1 MLPKENNDVEIKK
14 LRLGEYLVKKGLITG
29 EDLVGALNEQKNTG
43 QMLGQIL
50 VKKRLIDEQRLYQI
64 LAEKLGIEFI
74 ELTGVKIP
82 SELISLISEHIARTY
97 CVMPLKLESN
107 ILTIA
112 MINPRDTFAI
122 DELRTLTGLVIR
134 PVMSMRSQIEAAIE
148 RYYGISVSEEIL
160 SAGRG
165 GGGFEGSGEMA
176 ASTSLRDAE
185 GIEIAAEEAPIITL
199 VNNVIHD
206 SVNKRA
212 SDIHIEPLKEGS
224 RVRCRIDGILHEI
237 KNIPKDDY
245 RSVVSRIKIMANMD
259 IAERRLPQDGS
270 FRLEYKGKHVDV
282 RVSSYPTMHGEKIV
296 MRLLVRE
303 FIFLSLNE
311 LGFESQE
318 LTTFDILIKRP
329 CGIILVVGP
338 TGSGKTTT
346 LYSALSQL
354 NSREKNIVTVEDP
367 IEYEIDGIS
376 QSQVNIKAG
385 FTFANS
391 LRSMMRQNPDIIL
404 VGEIRDMETAELAVR
419 AALTG
424 HLVFSTLHTNDAP
437 GAVTRLLDMGVEP
450 YLIASCLIGA
460 LAQRLVKRI
469 CPKCKEQIAAPAH
482 ILEKFKT
489 EMESI
494 KATENKF
501 YRGKG
506 CSFCMKSGF
515 KGREGAFELLSI
527 SGDKMKDTITSGF
540 QTSLLRKIAQE
551 QGFRTMKENG
561 LRKALRGETTLE
573 EVLQVTE
580 LV

>member
-1 MLPKENNDVEIKK
+1 MQQNENQSADIKK
-14 LRLGEYLVKKGLITG
+14 LRLGEYLLAKGLISS
-29 EDLVGALNEQKNTG
+29 EDLAGALNEQKSTG

-50 VKKRLIDEQRLYQI
+50 IKKGLIEENKLYRI
-64 LAEKLGIEFI
+64 LAEKAGIEFI
-74 ELTGVKIP
+74 ELPGIKVPT
-82 SELISLISEHIARTY
+82 ELISLISEHIARTY
-97 CVMPLKLESN
+97 CIMPIKLESN

-122 DELRTLTGLVIR
+122 DELRTLTGLIIR
-134 PVMSMRSQIEAAIE
+134 PAMSSRTQIEAAIE
-148 RYYGISVSEEIL
+148 KYYGASFSEEL
-160 SAGRG
+160 FGMGRDERFGGSSEVAGTTG
-165 GGGFEGSGEMA
+165 
-176 ASTSLRDAE
+176 LRDSE
-185 GIEIAAEEAPIITL
+185 GVEIAAEEAPIITL

-224 RVRCRIDGILHEI
+224 RVRCRIDGILYEI
-237 KNIPKDDY
+237 KTIPKEDY
-245 RSVVSRIKIMANMD
+245 RAVISRVKIMANMD

-303 FIFLSLNE
+303 FVFLSLNE

-318 LTTFDILIKRP
+318 LKAFENLIKRP

-354 NSREKNIVTVEDP
+354 NSKEKNIITVEDP
-367 IEYEIDGIS
+367 IEYELDGIS
-376 QSQVNIKAG
+376 QSQVNVKAG

-460 LAQRLVKRI
+460 LAQRLVKTI
-469 CPKCKEQIAAPAH
+469 CPKCKEQIVPPAH
-482 ILEKFKT
+482 ILDKFKL
-489 EMESI
+489 EMETAKVRES
-494 KATENKF
+494 KF
-501 YRGKG
+501 FRGKG
-506 CSFCMKSGF
+506 CSHCMKSGF
-515 KGREGAFELLSI
+515 KGREGVVELLTV
-527 SGDKMKDTITSGF
+527 SGDKMKDIITSGF
-540 QTSLLRKIAQE
+540 QTSLLRNVAKE
-551 QGFRTMKENG
+551 QGFRSMKETG
-561 LRKALRGETTLE
+561 LIKAAKGITTLE

>member
-1 MLPKENNDVEIKK
+1 MGPKENHDADIKK
-14 LRLGEYLVKKGLITG
+14 LRLGEYLLKKGLISS

-50 VKKRLIDEQRLYQI
+50 VKKRLIDEEQLYQI

-74 ELTGVKIP
+74 ELSGVKIP
-82 SELISLISEHIARTY
+82 TELISLISEHIARTY
-97 CVMPLKLESN
+97 CVMPLRLESN
-107 ILTIA
+107 ILSIA

-134 PVMSMRSQIEAAIE
+134 PVMSSRSQIEAAIE
-148 RYYGISVSEEIL
+148 KYYGSSVGEEIL
-160 SAGRG
+160 NLGRG
-165 GGGFEGSGEMA
+165 EGFES
-176 ASTSLRDAE
+176 STEISETTGLRDSE
-185 GIEIAAEEAPIITL
+185 GVEIAAEEAPIITL

-224 RVRCRIDGILHEI
+224 RVRCRIDGILYEV
-237 KNIPKDDY
+237 KTIPKEDY
-245 RSVVSRIKIMANMD
+245 RSVVSRVKIMANMD

-270 FRLEYKGKHVDV
+270 FRLEYEGKHVDV
-282 RVSSYPTMHGEKIV
+282 RVSSYPTMYGEKIV
-296 MRLLVRE
+296 MRLLIRE

-311 LGFESQE
+311 LGFEAEE
-318 LTTFDILIKRP
+318 LRTFETLIKRS

-354 NSREKNIVTVEDP
+354 NSKEKNIVTVEDP

-376 QSQVNIKAG
+376 QSQVNVKAG

-450 YLIASCLIGA
+450 FLIASCLIGA
-460 LAQRLVKRI
+460 LAQRLVRKI
-469 CPKCKEQIAAPAH
+469 CPKCKEQIVVPVH
-482 ILEKFKT
+482 ILDKFKT
-489 EMESI
+489 EMENI
-494 KATENKF
+494 KVTENKF
-501 YRGKG
+501 FRGKG
-506 CSFCMKSGF
+506 CSFCMNSGF
-515 KGREGAFELLSI
+515 KGREGVFEFLTV

-540 QTSLLRKIAQE
+540 QTTLLRKIAQE
-551 QGFRTMKENG
+551 QGFRTMKESG

-580 LV
+580 FV

>member
-1 MLPKENNDVEIKK
+1 MQPRENNDAEIKK
-14 LRLGEYLVKKGLITG
+14 LRLGEYLLKKGLISG
-29 EDLVGALNEQKNTG
+29 EDLLGALNEQKNTG

-50 VKKRLIDEQRLYQI
+50 LKKRLIEEQRLYQI
-64 LAEKLGIEFI
+64 LAEKLGIEFM
-74 ELTGVKIP
+74 ELSGVKIP
-82 SELISLISEHIARTY
+82 AELISLISEHIARTY
-97 CVMPLKLESN
+97 CVIPIKLESN
-107 ILTIA
+107 VLTIA

-122 DELRTLTGLVIR
+122 DELRTLTGLIIR
-134 PVMSMRSQIEAAIE
+134 PVMSMRSQIEAAIDKH
-148 RYYGISVSEEIL
+148 YGVGLSEEVL
-160 SAGRG
+160 
-165 GGGFEGSGEMA
+165 GSGQGGSAEI
-176 ASTSLRDAE
+176 TTGTGLRDAE

-199 VNNVIHD
+199 VNNVIQD
-206 SVNKRA
+206 SVSKRA

-237 KNIPKDDY
+237 KTIPKEDY
-245 RSVVSRIKIMANMD
+245 RSVVSRVKIMANMD

-296 MRLLVRE
+296 MRLLIRE

-311 LGFESQE
+311 LGFESEE
-318 LTTFDILIKRP
+318 LTIFENLIKRP

-354 NSREKNIVTVEDP
+354 NSKQKNIVTVEDP
-367 IEYEIDGIS
+367 IEYEIDGIA
-376 QSQVNIKAG
+376 QSQVNVRAG

-391 LRSMMRQNPDIIL
+391 LRSLMRQNPDIIL

-450 YLIASCLIGA
+450 YLISSCLIGA

-469 CPKCKEQIAAPAH
+469 CPKCKEQVVAPIH
-482 ILEKFKT
+482 ILDKFKE

-494 KATENKF
+494 KVGENKF
-501 YRGKG
+501 FRGKG
-506 CSFCMKSGF
+506 CSFCMNSGF
-515 KGREGAFELLSI
+515 KGREGTFELLAV
-527 SGDKMKDTITSGF
+527 SGDKMKDTISSGF
-540 QTSLLRKIAQE
+540 QTSLLRKIAKE
-551 QGFRTMKENG
+551 HGFRTMKENG

>member
-1 MLPKENNDVEIKK
+1 MLSHENNEAEIKK
-14 LRLGEYLVKKGLITG
+14 LRLGEYLLKKGLITG
-29 EDLVGALNEQKNTG
+29 EDLVGALNEQKNSG

-50 VKKRLIDEQRLYQI
+50 VKKRLIEEQKLYQI
-64 LAEKLGIEFI
+64 LAEKLGIDFI

-122 DELRTLTGLVIR
+122 DELRTLTGLIIR

-148 RYYGISVSEEIL
+148 KYYGVSVSDEIL

-165 GGGFEGSGEMA
+165 TGFEGSGETAVSATM
-176 ASTSLRDAE
+176 RDEE

-199 VNNVIHD
+199 VNNIIHD

-237 KNIPKDDY
+237 KTIPKEDY
-245 RSVVSRIKIMANMD
+245 RSVVSRVKIMANMD

-318 LTTFDILIKRP
+318 LVTFDTLIKRP

-354 NSREKNIVTVEDP
+354 NSKEKNIVTVEDP

-376 QSQVNIKAG
+376 QSQVNNKAG

-469 CPKCKEQIAAPAH
+469 CPKCKEQITAPAH
-482 ILEKFKT
+482 ILEKFKA
-489 EMESI
+489 EMENI
-494 KATENKF
+494 KVPENKF

-506 CSFCMKSGF
+506 CSHCLKSGF
-515 KGREGAFELLSI
+515 KGREGVFELLSI

-540 QTSLLRKIAQE
+540 QTSILRKVAQE

-561 LRKALRGETTLE
+561 LIKAIRGETTLE
-573 EVLQVTE
+573 EVVQVTE

>member
-1 MLPKENNDVEIKK
+1 MQPNENQDADIKK
-14 LRLGEYLVKKGLITG
+14 LRLGEYLLTKGLISS
-29 EDLVGALNEQKNTG
+29 EDLVGALNEQKSTG

-50 VKKRLIDEQRLYQI
+50 VKKRLIEENKLYRI

-74 ELTGVKIP
+74 ELSGVKIP
-82 SELISLISEHIARTY
+82 TELISLISEHVARTY
-97 CVMPLKLESN
+97 CVMPIKLESN

-122 DELRTLTGLVIR
+122 DELRTLTGLIIK
-134 PVMSMRSQIEAAIE
+134 PIMSSRTQIEAAIE
-148 RYYGISVSEEIL
+148 KYYGVSISEEIF
-160 SAGRG
+160 SMGRG
-165 GGGFEGSGEMA
+165 GSATEMA
-176 ASTSLRDAE
+176 ETAGLRDSD
-185 GIEIAAEEAPIITL
+185 GVEIAAEEAPIITL

-212 SDIHIEPLKEGS
+212 SDIHIEPLKDNS
-224 RVRCRIDGILHEI
+224 RVRCRIDGILYEI
-237 KNIPKDDY
+237 KTIPKEDY
-245 RSVVSRIKIMANMD
+245 RSVISRVKIMANMD

-270 FRLEYKGKHVDV
+270 FRLEYEGKHVDV
-282 RVSSYPTMHGEKIV
+282 RVSSYPTMNGEKIV
-296 MRLLVRE
+296 MRLLIRE
-303 FIFLSLNE
+303 FVFLSLNE

-318 LTTFDILIKRP
+318 LNAFETLIKRP

-354 NSREKNIVTVEDP
+354 NSKEKNIITVEDP
-367 IEYEIDGIS
+367 IEYELDGIS
-376 QSQVNIKAG
+376 QSQVNVKAG

-460 LAQRLVKRI
+460 LAQRLVKII
-469 CPKCKEQIAAPAH
+469 CPKCKEQVVPPAH
-482 ILEKFKT
+482 ILDKFKL
-489 EMESI
+489 EMENI
-494 KATENKF
+494 KVTENKF

-506 CSFCMKSGF
+506 CSHCMKSGF
-515 KGREGAFELLSI
+515 KGREGVFELLTV
-527 SGDKMKDTITSGF
+527 SGDKMKDVITSGF

-551 QGFRTMKENG
+551 QGFRTMKETG
-561 LRKALRGETTLE
+561 LMKALKGITTLE